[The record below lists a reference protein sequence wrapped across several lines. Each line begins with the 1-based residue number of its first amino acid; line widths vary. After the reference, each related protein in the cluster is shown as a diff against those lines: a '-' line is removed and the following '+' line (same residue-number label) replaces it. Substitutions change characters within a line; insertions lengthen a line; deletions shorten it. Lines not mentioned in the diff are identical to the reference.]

1 MNKIIPSAKE
11 AVADIPDGA
20 SVAMHN
26 WGLAG
31 GPQNLML
38 ALREHGAKDLTV
50 MAPNFIYTPF
60 PEEVLVIPFILLPQ
74 MKKVIAGYFATA
86 SKYATTTGLPDE
98 ILEMEKEMEK
108 EVIGHGNFTAR
119 LRAGAGG
126 MGPFYSPVGV
136 GTVVEEGREKRTF
149 EGKEYILFEPLKPDF
164 AFVRA
169 DKADRYGNLVY
180 KGTCRGINPVLAM
193 AAKVTIVEV
202 DELVEPGELTQEEI
216 VTPAAFVDRIVVNP
230 EGSRGTYKYT
240 MEKLHELLSI
250 ESVRSAIIGQAKKF
264 VEDEGDN

>member
-1 MNKIIPSAKE
+1 MNKIWSSFKE

-31 GPQNLML
+31 GAQNLML

-50 MAPNFIYTPF
+50 ITQNFIYTPF
-60 PEEVLVIPFILLPQ
+60 PEEVIVLPFILLPQ
-74 MKKVIAGYFATA
+74 MKKLIAGLYATA
-86 SKYATTTGLPDE
+86 SRYAVTTGLSSE
-98 ILEMEKEMEK
+98 ILEKEKELEK

-119 LRAGAGG
+119 LRAAASG

-136 GTVVEEGREKRTF
+136 GTVVEQGREKRTF
-149 EGKEYILFEPLKPDF
+149 DGKEYILLSPLQPDF
-164 AFVRA
+164 SFVRA

-180 KGTCRGINPVLAM
+180 NGTCRALNPVLAM

-202 DELVEPGELTQEEI
+202 DELVEPGALSPDSI

-230 EGSRGTYKYT
+230 EGARGSYKYT

-250 ESVRSAIIGQAKKF
+250 DSVRSAIIGQAKKF
-264 VEDEGDN
+264 IEEEEDN